1 MNRQQISV
9 YLDYFRLLF
18 CISLLSVNLTVGIP
32 DNWFL
37 GALVFLILTD
47 IIGQTFLSEKS

>member
-18 CISLLSVNLTVGIP
+18 CISLLAVNLTVGIS
-32 DNWFL
+32 DNWFI

-47 IIGQTFLSEKS
+47 IIGQTFLSEKP